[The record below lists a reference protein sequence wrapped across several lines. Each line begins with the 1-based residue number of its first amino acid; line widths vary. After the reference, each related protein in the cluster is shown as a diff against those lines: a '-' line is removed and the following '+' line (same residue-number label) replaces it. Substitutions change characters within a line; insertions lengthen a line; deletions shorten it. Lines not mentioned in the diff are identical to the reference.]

1 MKSTLVDAGPL
12 IALFDKRDR
21 FHQPVLECLA
31 AYSGTL
37 ITTWPVITEVVY
49 MLDFNQSAQID
60 FLIWLQRD
68 ALRIANLDKEHINR
82 LGELWQK
89 YRDVPMDLADGSLLV
104 IAELTGIRDI
114 LTIDSDYYIYR
125 TKDQRYLN
133 NLLEPYIAHL
143 K

>member
-1 MKSTLVDAGPL
+1 MESTLIDAGPL
-12 IALFDKRDR
+12 IALFDKQDK
-21 FHQPVLECLA
+21 FHQAVKNFLA
-31 AYSGTL
+31 RYVGRL
-37 ITTWPVITEVVY
+37 LTTWPVITETVY
-49 MLDFNQSAQID
+49 MLDFNQYAQRD
-60 FLIWLQRD
+60 FLLWLQRD
-68 ALRIANLDKEHINR
+68 ALQIANLEKAHISR
-82 LGELWQK
+82 LLELWQK